1 MLLHPMP
8 FFAHKFKI
16 HVIHNLMFCSAD
28 KYAAAIY
35 ADLGTTRI
43 SHAKFEYYSS
53 AIELRCCESGPTVEV
68 FQIVTRNYVFLL
80 FNS

>member
-1 MLLHPMP
+1 M
-8 FFAHKFKI
+8 I
-16 HVIHNLMFCSAD
+16 CSAD
-28 KYAAAIY
+28 KYAAAIN

-68 FQIVTRNYVFLL
+68 FQIVAQINTFL
-80 FNS
+80 